1 MLFFHYER
9 TKLVAFLFFR
19 SQYASLCVGNI
30 EATVNSLLQQIKK
43 RRLELGFRQED
54 MQGRVGI
61 MRQVYQRLE
70 SKGNPRLAT
79 LELVAIGLNSELMLI
94 PVDKINAVKALLEKV
109 DGSQIEPVNNVE
121 NVEDDPWKDILEDDS

>member
-1 MLFFHYER
+1 M
-9 TKLVAFLFFR
+9 
-19 SQYASLCVGNI
+19 
-30 EATVNSLLQQIKK
+30 NSLLQQIKK

-121 NVEDDPWKDILEDDS
+121 DDPWKDILEDDS